1 MLESI
6 PGKVFVVGVLLL
18 ISFIAY
24 SSQLVLFL
32 PAYGWWTSESAIL
45 LLPLNALVAMVF
57 YNYYLAVTTDPGKIP
72 TGWVSLYC
80 SFLFTRLFILTF

>member
-1 MLESI
+1 MLEFI
-6 PGKVFVVGVLLL
+6 PGKVFVVGVIIL

-24 SSQLVLFL
+24 SSQLFIFL
-32 PAYGWWTSESAIL
+32 PAYKWLTLDSVLL

-72 TGWVSLYC
+72 AYWVN
-80 SFLFTRLFILTF
+80 